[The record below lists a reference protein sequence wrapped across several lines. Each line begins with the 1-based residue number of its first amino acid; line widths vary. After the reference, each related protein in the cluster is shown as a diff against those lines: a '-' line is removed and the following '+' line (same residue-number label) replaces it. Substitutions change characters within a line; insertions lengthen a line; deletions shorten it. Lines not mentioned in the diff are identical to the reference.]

1 MIKNVRVDSVN
12 YRIEEVD
19 TPIIIEHKECGGG
32 VFYNDALIKV
42 GNFLKGDA
50 KTKVL
55 MHEIVHALL
64 YERGMTEAS
73 ADEILVEELAKSFIN
88 LIRSNPNLIELITNG
103 VDENG
108 RVSLCVGGDDTD
120 RDRIAVI

>member
-1 MIKNVRVDSVN
+1 MIKNVQVDSVN
-12 YRIEEVD
+12 YRIEETD

-55 MHEIVHALL
+55 MHEIIHAILF
-64 YERGMTEAS
+64 ERGMPEAS
-73 ADEILVEELAKSFIN
+73 EDEILVEELAKGVLN

-103 VDENG
+103 ADENG
-108 RVSLCVGGDDTD
+108 
-120 RDRIAVI
+120 

>member
-1 MIKNVRVDSVN
+1 MIRNVQIDSVN
-12 YRIEEVD
+12 YRIEETD
-19 TPIIIEHKECGGG
+19 TPIIIERKECGGG

-42 GNFLKGDA
+42 GNFLKGDV

-73 ADEILVEELAKSFIN
+73 EDEILVEELAKSFIN
-88 LIRSNPNLIELITNG
+88 LIRSNPNLVKFITNG
-103 VDENG
+103 ADENG
-108 RVSLCVGGDDTD
+108 
-120 RDRIAVI
+120 

>member
-1 MIKNVRVDSVN
+1 MIKNVQVDSVN

-19 TPIIIEHKECGGG
+19 TPIIIEHKEYGGG
-32 VFYNDALIKV
+32 GFYNDALIKV

-50 KTKVL
+50 KIKVL
-55 MHEIVHALL
+55 MHEIIHAILF
-64 YERGMTEAS
+64 ERGMPEAS
-73 ADEILVEELAKSFIN
+73 EDEILVEELAKSFIN
-88 LIRSNPNLIELITNG
+88 LIRSNSNLIAFITNG